1 MIKCL
6 IDSDILIDFL
16 NNRAEAIKLLV
27 ILEESEMAISVIT
40 FAEVLEGLVGN
51 RKKYTSVKKGLGKLS
66 ILVVDGNIAEKFAN
80 VRAGLRKNGQLIEN
94 MDIFIASTALVHNL
108 VLITNNKRDFQ
119 RINGLKLHR
128 G

>member
-16 NNRAEAIKLLV
+16 NNRAEAIKVL
-27 ILEESEMAISVIT
+27 IRLEESELAISAIT
-40 FAEVLEGLVGN
+40 FAEVLEGLVSN

-66 ILVVDGNIAEKFAN
+66 LLVVDGNIAEKFAN

>member
-1 MIKCL
+1 VIKYL

-16 NNRAEAIKLLV
+16 NNRAEAIRLL
-27 ILEESEMAISVIT
+27 IRFEQSEMAISAIT
-40 FAEVLEGLVGN
+40 FAEVLEGLVSN

-66 ILVVDGNIAEKFAN
+66 LLVVDGNIAEKFAN
-80 VRAGLRKNGQLIEN
+80 VRAGLMKNGQLIEN

>member
-16 NNRAEAIKLLV
+16 NNRAEAIKVL
-27 ILEESEMAISVIT
+27 IRLEESELAISAIT

>member
-1 MIKCL
+1 MIKYL

-16 NNRAEAIKLLV
+16 NNRAEAIRLL
-27 ILEESEMAISVIT
+27 IRFEQSEMAISAIT

-80 VRAGLRKNGQLIEN
+80 VRAGLMKNGQLIEN

-108 VLITNNKRDFQ
+108 VLITNNKRDFA
-119 RINGLKLHR
+119 RIKELKLYR
-128 G
+128 E

>member
-1 MIKCL
+1 VIKCL

-16 NNRAEAIKLLV
+16 NNRAEAIKVL
-27 ILEESEMAISVIT
+27 IRLEESELAISAIT